1 MSDARKAAAARL
13 GLETVD
19 GKPSLSKQSMLSAV
33 GGWLG
38 VVDAILPSTV
48 FVTAFTVSKELVPS
62 VVAAGIVSLTLLII
76 QLIRK
81 RPIANALVGAAGI
94 AIAAYLPLRDG
105 GQPADYFLQGFFTNS
120 IYLFVISVSWL
131 IRWPIIGVLV
141 GLLTGRGSQWRQN
154 KTQMRRFSAATLIWV
169 GLFAGRLLVQV
180 PLYFAGSIEALG
192 IARVSMGVP
201 LYAIC
206 IWLTWLTI
214 RSEFADRQ

>member
-13 GLETVD
+13 GLEMVE
-19 GKPSLSKQSMLSAV
+19 GKHSLSKQSVLSAV

-38 VVDAILPSTV
+38 IVDAILPSTV
-48 FVTAFTVSKELVPS
+48 FVTVFTITKQLVPS
-62 VVAAGIVSLTLLII
+62 VVTAAIVSLTLLAV
-76 QLIRK
+76 QVVRK

-94 AIAAYLPLRDG
+94 AIAAYLPLREG

-120 IYLFVISVSWL
+120 VYLLVIFISWVV
-131 IRWPIIGVLV
+131 RWPIIGVLV
-141 GLLTGRGSQWRQN
+141 GLLTGRGSHWRKN
-154 KTQMRRFSAATLIWV
+154 RAQMRRFSGATLIWV

-180 PLYFAGSIEALG
+180 PLYFTGNIEALG

-214 RSEFADRQ
+214 RSEFSDRQ